1 MLFVEV
7 PRARNTFVQYLRKF
21 CKHGAFSEKVS
32 FEKMDF
38 VGVVGEVLVGG
49 WWNCEEWGI

>member
-32 FEKMDF
+32 FEKMDV

-49 WWNCEEWGI
+49 WWHCAEGGI